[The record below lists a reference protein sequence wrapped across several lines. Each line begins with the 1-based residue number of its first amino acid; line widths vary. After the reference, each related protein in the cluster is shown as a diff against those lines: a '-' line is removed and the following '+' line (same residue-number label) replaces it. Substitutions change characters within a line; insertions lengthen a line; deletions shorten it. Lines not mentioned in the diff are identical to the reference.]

1 MISVGS
7 PVEGLISLN
16 AHKSLT
22 RSQGVLLMSF
32 CVKKR
37 RKFCSES
44 MYLPQETPRLCSVKY
59 VPSSGNPKVVFCDTK
74 NDLIYSV
81 SRFWGGRNFVD
92 ITALFVWL
100 VYKDQYCGTW
110 CFQVT
115 WGETNNFLQHLL
127 PSALLLL
134 DTFILIYIG
143 DNMVW

>member
-1 MISVGS
+1 LVWALLGND

-32 CVKKR
+32 CVKK
-37 RKFCSES
+37 KKVCE
-44 MYLPQETPRLCSVKY
+44 KY

-92 ITALFVWL
+92 ITALFV
-100 VYKDQYCGTW
+100 
-110 CFQVT
+110 
-115 WGETNNFLQHLL
+115 
-127 PSALLLL
+127 
-134 DTFILIYIG
+134 
-143 DNMVW
+143 